1 MTAVKTATALAVLLL
16 SALLLLAAFVAG
28 QDRQCTWMRQ
38 HQPLHA
44 AAYCSGSPR

>member
-1 MTAVKTATALAVLLL
+1 MLAVKVTAALTILL
-16 SALLLLAAFVAG
+16 AGAALLLAAFVAG

-44 AAYCSGSPR
+44 AAYCEETP